1 VQPIGGLIL
10 AAGEGRRF
18 GSPKQLALLHGRPL
32 LEHALE
38 AMAGARSVGPVVVVL
53 GAHAQAI
60 LDAVAL
66 HGAQAVVAAD
76 WADGQAAS
84 LRAGVA
90 ALAARVEA
98 ITITLGDQP
107 AMTAAAIDAV
117 AAARDGE
124 SVAVRATWAGRPGH
138 PVLLERAL
146 FAKVGELRGDEGA
159 RGLLEDARVRL
170 VACDGLGADADIDTP
185 SQLLSAGES
194 SPAR

>member
-18 GSPKQLALLHGRPL
+18 GSPKQLAPLHGRPL
-32 LEHALE
+32 LEHALL
-38 AMAGARSVGPVVVVL
+38 AMEGARSVGPVVVVL

-66 HGAQAVVAAD
+66 HGARAVLAQD
-76 WADGQAAS
+76 WAEGQAAS

-90 ALAARVEA
+90 ALAPRVEA
-98 ITITLGDQP
+98 IAITLGDQP

-117 AAARDGE
+117 AGARDGE
-124 SVAVRATWAGRPGH
+124 SLAVRATWSGRPGH

-159 RGLLEDARVRL
+159 RGLLEHARVRL
-170 VACDGLGADADIDTP
+170 VACDGLGADADVDTP
-185 SQLLSAGES
+185 AQLLSAGGS
-194 SPAR
+194 SPGR